1 MLAMNSST
9 TYMEEQNYNV
19 RESILCSHFLNSFI
33 ATYGH
38 ASNDT
43 KFSFKTCW
51 VPCNT
56 CHICQST
63 IKCMSTLPN
72 RQNQKLLLESCAF
85 AQYNF
90 CSTLDSAFSFLLF
103 IWVEVERHFT
113 TILKQIRERESRLH
127 ICFNKIVYNLFT
139 LQSSQH
145 LFHSSQLTTASHNSQ
160 LNQIASLVGKE
171 ASLEKFQRHMKIQIS
186 KLILKTSTI
195 HSKFS
200 KSNYLFLK
208 SPHHP

>member
-90 CSTLDSAFSFLLF
+90 CRTLDSAFSFLLF

-113 TILKQIRERESRLH
+113 TILKQIRERERVGFIFVLTKQFTTFSHYRVH
-127 ICFNKIVYNLFT
+127 NIFFIV
-139 LQSSQH
+139 
-145 LFHSSQLTTASHNSQ
+145 HSSQQLLITHN
-160 LNQIASLVGKE
+160 
-171 ASLEKFQRHMKIQIS
+171 
-186 KLILKTSTI
+186 
-195 HSKFS
+195 
-200 KSNYLFLK
+200 
-208 SPHHP
+208 